1 MRRHINRIKKDVL
14 EIGVTVGAQNANR
27 VFNVTGVNRI
37 AALQQVVE
45 FTQEFAGKRL
55 FGMPARDAEHATVH
69 PDLNAQSLLN
79 SADMAV
85 VLAKQLSKETM
96 VVEMKFERILIG

>member
-1 MRRHINRIKKDVL
+1 
-14 EIGVTVGAQNANR
+14 
-27 VFNVTGVNRI
+27 
-37 AALQQVVE
+37 
-45 FTQEFAGKRL
+45 
-55 FGMPARDAEHATVH
+55 MPARDAEHATVH